1 MKTLVLVRHAKS
13 DWQDVTLEDFD
24 RPLNARGKTDAPV
37 MAGRLRKRGIVPDLF
52 ISSPAK
58 RARKTAGIFADA
70 YERDKDTI
78 IFEKDLY
85 LAPPY
90 VFTEVIS
97 RLQEGDTALIFS
109 HNPGIT
115 DFANTLTNA
124 RIDDMPTCAIFA
136 VEADTDS
143 WSAFDAAPKRFLF
156 CDYPKKPQDQD
167 Q

>member
-1 MKTLVLVRHAKS
+1 MKTLILVRHAKS

-37 MAGRLRKRGIVPDLF
+37 MAERLRKRGIVPDLF

-58 RARKTAGIFADA
+58 RARKTADIFAETYDV
-70 YERDKDTI
+70 DKKDI
-78 IFEKDLY
+78 LFEKDLY

-90 VFTEVIS
+90 VFTEVIG
-97 RLQEGDTALIFS
+97 RFKDEGNIAVIFS

-136 VEADTDS
+136 VEADTES
-143 WSAFDAAPKRFLF
+143 WAAFDTAAKRFLF
-156 CDYPKKPQDQD
+156 CDYPKKPQD
-167 Q
+167 

>member
-1 MKTLVLVRHAKS
+1 MKTLILVRHAKS

-37 MAGRLRKRGIVPDLF
+37 MAERLRKRGIVPDLF

-58 RARKTAGIFADA
+58 RARKTADIFAEIYDI
-70 YERDKDTI
+70 DKKDI
-78 IFEKDLY
+78 LFEKDLY

-90 VFTEVIS
+90 VFTEVIG
-97 RLQEGDTALIFS
+97 RFKDEVNIAVIFS

-115 DFANTLTNA
+115 DFANILTNA

-136 VEADTDS
+136 VEADIDS
-143 WSAFDAAPKRFLF
+143 WAAFDTAAKRFLF
-156 CDYPKKPQDQD
+156 CDYPKKPQD
-167 Q
+167 

>member
-1 MKTLVLVRHAKS
+1 MKTLILVRHAKS
-13 DWQDVTLEDFD
+13 DWQDITLDDFD

-37 MAGRLRKRGIVPDLF
+37 MAERLRKRGIVPDLF

-58 RARKTAGIFADA
+58 RARKTADIFAETYA
-70 YERDKDTI
+70 VDKNDI
-78 IFEKDLY
+78 LFEKDLY

-90 VFTEVIS
+90 VFTEVIG
-97 RLQEGDTALIFS
+97 RFKDEGNIAVIFS

-143 WSAFDAAPKRFLF
+143 WAAFDTASKRFLF
-156 CDYPKKPQDQD
+156 CDYPKKPQD
-167 Q
+167 